1 MKDTPLVE
9 NPQDPEELNEQQLR
23 QLLLKRYQ
31 EKHAERLAEFLQGEK
46 DQRSNPGEHG
56 LTRTKHS
63 QLIEK
68 FKKRFQLGRQR
79 QRSKAQKTIDRWLT
93 VLEVIGV
100 IILALL
106 IYKGFQSIQRI
117 NAQAELSFDRLTPP
131 APGVTHAVPT
141 AKLTFT
147 SIPTNTLTFTP
158 TPLPTLTP
166 TSTLQATKTG
176 SITPEATYTP
186 ATTQAL
192 LPSGHEPPTVE
203 HTTGIT
209 PTEGH
214 TNSNVAD
221 MTPTPT
227 PQPEQALWI
236 RIPAIGVDHPVV
248 MGDDWESL
256 KTGVGQ
262 HPGSADPGEDG
273 NLVLS
278 AHNDI
283 YGRIFQHLDQLDLG
297 DEITILTTT
306 RSYVYLVDEIRIL
319 KPSEISVLERGD
331 KAVLTLIS
339 CYPYMIDTHRIVVRA
354 SPKPNLD

>member
-31 EKHAERLAEFLQGEK
+31 EKHAKRLAEFLQAEK
-46 DQRSNPGEHG
+46 DQRSQHGENRP
-56 LTRTKHS
+56 TRASHS
-63 QLIEK
+63 QLLEK
-68 FKKRFQLGRQR
+68 FKERFQRGRQR
-79 QRSKAQKTIDRWLT
+79 QRSKAQITIDRWLT

-100 IILALL
+100 IVLALL

-117 NAQAELSFDRLTPP
+117 NAQAELSFYRLTPP
-131 APGVTHAVPT
+131 TPKVTYAVPT
-141 AKLTFT
+141 ITPTFT
-147 SIPTNTLTFTP
+147 SIPTNTLRFTP
-158 TPLPTLTP
+158 TPLPTFTP
-166 TSTLQATKTG
+166 TSTQEAIKTG
-176 SITPEATYTP
+176 TITPEATVTLT
-186 ATTQAL
+186 TTQAL
-192 LPSGHEPPTVE
+192 LPSGHEPPSAE

-209 PTEGH
+209 PTEGQ
-214 TNSNVAD
+214 TNSNVSD

-236 RIPAIGVDHPVV
+236 QIPAIGVDHPVV

-256 KTGVGQ
+256 KAGVGQ
-262 HPGSADPGEDG
+262 HLGSADPGDDG

-297 DEITILTTT
+297 NEITILTTT

-331 KAVLTLIS
+331 KAMLTLIS